1 MIERAPNRRPA
12 TVRWGGGG
20 LGGGGQEEGRRPG
33 GWPAG
38 EGIGR
43 WVAGM
48 VRLRGEGRGGG
59 QAAGVGARVRLRGL
73 RPSGGTRVRRRGGG
87 QAAGGGA
94 RVRRAC
100 GGWRR
105 LPRAGRLPV
114 GRAMGWAA
122 TGGGPAAG
130 DGEGGVRRGAG
141 DEVARGGAARR
152 RQRRPG
158 LCALCRADHRP
169 SGSRRR
175 HATPPRH
182 PRQPN
187 PRLGTPEPHRPTRAA
202 DHSRPVAPRRPD
214 QPRRTRSA
222 RTDQVSPVGPGHPS
236 QVTPAGSRQPSH
248 PSQVTPAGSPQQ
260 GHPSFRWSVA
270 IVSSRSSSCSPR
282 IANLSNRLN
291 NVKYS
296 RTSCGSVIV
305 AFPVNTLNVTTRS
318 S

>member
-105 LPRAGRLPV
+105 RLPRAGRLPV

-130 DGEGGVRRGAG
+130 VGEGGVRRGAG

-222 RTDQVSPVGPGHPS
+222 RSD
-236 QVTPAGSRQPSH
+236 QVTPAK
-248 PSQVTPAGSPQQ
+248 SPQQ